1 MDLTRLKLAFLVPGV
16 MALSGCAA
24 FAASPSPS
32 QLTLHQQD
40 SGHRYTVH
48 VGDTVKVDLLD
59 TFGVPG
65 SSTVWTADTANSSVL
80 SRISTTRE
88 TPARM
93 MGSQAHYVATFKA
106 QKAGVTTIKLAG
118 TAHCEAM
125 NPAFCPQPQGTIAI
139 TVA

>member
-1 MDLTRLKLAFLVPGV
+1 MKPTRLKLALLLPALL
-16 MALSGCAA
+16 ALSACAV
-24 FAASPSPS
+24 FAASAA

-40 SGHRYTVH
+40 FGHQYTVH

-65 SSTVWTADTANSSVL
+65 SSTVWKADTSDAAVL

-88 TPARM
+88 TPPNII
-93 MGSQAHYVATFKA
+93 GSQAHYVATFRA
-106 QKAGVTTIKLAG
+106 QKAGVATIKMVGA
-118 TAHCEAM
+118 ARCEAM

>member
-1 MDLTRLKLAFLVPGV
+1 MKLTRLKPALFVPGLLT
-16 MALSGCAA
+16 LSACAA

-40 SGHRYTVH
+40 SGHQYSVH
-48 VGDTVKVDLLD
+48 VGDAVKIDLLD

-65 SSTVWTADTANSSVL
+65 SSTVWTADSANPSVL

-88 TPARM
+88 IPARI

-106 QKAGVTTIKLAG
+106 QKAGVATIEMVG
-118 TAHCEAM
+118 TARCEAM
-125 NPAFCPQPQGTIAI
+125 NPAFCPQPRGTITI
-139 TVA
+139 TVT

>member
-1 MDLTRLKLAFLVPGV
+1 MKLTRLSFAIVPPGV
-16 MALSGCAA
+16 LALSACTV
-24 FAASPSPS
+24 FAASAA

-40 SGHRYTVH
+40 FGHQYAVH

-65 SSTVWTADTANSSVL
+65 SSTVWSADTSDASVL
-80 SRISTTRE
+80 SRITTTRE
-88 TPARM
+88 TPSSM

-106 QKAGVTTIKLAG
+106 QKAGVATIEMVG
-118 TAHCEAM
+118 TARCEAM
-125 NPAFCPQPQGTIAI
+125 NPAFCPQPRGTIAI